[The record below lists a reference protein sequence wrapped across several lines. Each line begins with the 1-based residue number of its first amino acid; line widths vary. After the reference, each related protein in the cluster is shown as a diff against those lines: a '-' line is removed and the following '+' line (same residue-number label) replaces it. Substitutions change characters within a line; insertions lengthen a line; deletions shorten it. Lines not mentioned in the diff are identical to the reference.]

1 MTAKTVM
8 VILLTAS
15 LFLVSG
21 ALPSKVYIP
30 VPFLCQAPYGDWSQ
44 PWQDA
49 CEEAAIIMAKRYV
62 KGDPLDR
69 EPACRQARS
78 GNREILKMVDFQVE
92 KYGGHYDL
100 TAEQSA
106 QLIRDYYKFNDVEVR
121 YDIGIEDLKNEL
133 ALGNLVVAPMAGRL
147 LKNPYYTPPGPVYH
161 YMLFK
166 GYDDQTGEF
175 ITNDAGTRKGRNYRY
190 KYQVAFNAIHD
201 WTGSKKTITRG
212 RKAIIVVKLKS
223 ARL

>member
-1 MTAKTVM
+1 MRNVRHKALC
-8 VILLTAS
+8 VI
-15 LFLVSG
+15 LFLVSLSF
-21 ALPSKVYIP
+21 ALPTKIYLP

-49 CEEAAIIMAKRYV
+49 CEEAAIIMARCYV

-69 EPACRQARS
+69 ES

-175 ITNDAGTRKGRNYRY
+175 ITNDAGTRRGRNYHY
-190 KYQVAFNAIHD
+190 KYQVVYQAIHD
-201 WTGSKKTITRG
+201 WTGRKSTIAQG
-212 RKAIIVVKLKS
+212 RKAMIVVKSSKV
-223 ARL
+223 RQ